1 MHRKF
6 TSALCGIVLSGAF
19 LVGGNLFAQD
29 HRDQDQ
35 NAAPDNTRVNK
46 EDRDS
51 SRPTADQAKDNRS
64 DRDMEKHIRRD
75 VVKDKSLSSYG
86 HNVKIISQHG
96 EVTLRGPVHSEE
108 EKRAVEEHARKHAG
122 EGHVHN
128 ELTVK
133 GDRS

>member
-6 TSALCGIVLSGAF
+6 TSALCGMILSGA
-19 LVGGNLFAQD
+19 LLAGGSLLAA
-29 HRDQDQ
+29 QDQ

-46 EDRDS
+46 EDRNS
-51 SRPTADQAKDNRS
+51 SRPTADQAKNNLS

-86 HNVKIISQHG
+86 HNVKVISQHG
-96 EVTLRGPVHSEE
+96 EVTLRGPVHSED
-108 EKRAVEEHARKHAG
+108 EKRAVEEHARRYAG
-122 EGHVHN
+122 DGHVHN

>member
-1 MHRKF
+1 MQHKIRRAVG
-6 TSALCGIVLSGAF
+6 SLVLSGAF
-19 LVGGNLFAQD
+19 LLGGSLVAA
-29 HRDQDQ
+29 QDQ

-51 SRPTADQAKDNRS
+51 SRPTADQAKNNMS
-64 DRDMEKHIRRD
+64 DRELEKNIRRD

-86 HNVKIISQHG
+86 HNVKVISQHG

-108 EKRAVEEHARKHAG
+108 EKRAIEEHARRYAG
-122 EGHVHN
+122 DGHVHN

>member
-1 MHRKF
+1 MQHKIRRAVG
-6 TSALCGIVLSGAF
+6 SLVLSGAF
-19 LVGGNLFAQD
+19 LLGGSLVAA
-29 HRDQDQ
+29 QDQ

-51 SRPTADQAKDNRS
+51 SRPTADQAKNNMS
-64 DRDMEKHIRRD
+64 DRELEKNIRRD

-86 HNVKIISQHG
+86 HNVKVISQHG
-96 EVTLRGPVHSEE
+96 EVTLRGPVHSED
-108 EKRAVEEHARKHAG
+108 EKRAIEEHARRYAG
-122 EGHVHN
+122 DGHVHN